1 VRLASGNWRLPHLQD
16 GSIDMAKGREKGRKD
31 KTNHDKLTPK
41 EKKER
46 KRKKKEKEKRR
57 A

>member
-1 VRLASGNWRLPHLQD
+1 
-16 GSIDMAKGREKGRKD
+16 MAKGREKGRKD